1 MSCLGILM
9 LDTRF
14 ARPAGDVG
22 NRNTWPFPVCLE
34 RVSGALADK
43 VVREPGMPRL
53 GAFMA
58 ASQRLINQGAIGIS
72 SSCGFLVRYQQALA
86 DALPVPVA
94 ISSLLQVPWVERT
107 LPRGRR
113 VGVITFD
120 AASLGEAELQQAGA
134 LPDTPCEGLPPR
146 GALHDLVLRDRQPID
161 RQAIA
166 RELLACGRALCR
178 RHPEVAAIVLECTNL
193 PPYRDALAR
202 ALGMPVFDTVS
213 LAHWFWNGINPRRS
227 TPTYFCSTDSL

>member
-1 MSCLGILM
+1 MSSLGILM

-22 NRNTWPFPVCLE
+22 NRNTWPFPVCFE
-34 RVSGALADK
+34 RVSGAVADK
-43 VVREPGMPRL
+43 VVREPGMPRFD
-53 GAFMA
+53 AFLA
-58 ASQRLINQGAIGIS
+58 AAQRLVGQGAIGIS

-94 ISSLLQVPWVERT
+94 ISSLLQVPWVEQT

-120 AASLGEAELQQAGA
+120 AASLGAAELQQAGA
-134 LPDTPCEGLPPR
+134 PPDTPCQGLPPR
-146 GALHDLVLRDRQPID
+146 GALHDLVLRNCEPID
-161 RQAIA
+161 RQAIG
-166 RELLACGRALCR
+166 RELLACGQALCK
-178 RHPEVAAIVLECTNL
+178 RHPEVAAMVLECTNL
-193 PPYRDALAR
+193 PPYRDALCE

-213 LAHWFWNGINPRRS
+213 LAHWFWNGLNPKRS
-227 TPTYFCSTDSL
+227 NPTYFYSTDSL